1 MAFFED
7 TFTLSASE
15 ADLHRR
21 MKLSAALRHM
31 QDAASRHLDALGYPY
46 EKLMENRQVFLLSKV
61 EVVFSGSPAPE
72 PKGDGLYPSPSFQRR
87 LFPTGDTAGSR
98 RPSYGF
104 GQGCLDFGRL

>member
-31 QDAASRHLDALGYPY
+31 QDAASRHLDALGYPD
-46 EKLMENRQVFLLSKV
+46 EKLMENRQVFCCPKWRWC
-61 EVVFSGSPAPE
+61 FPAV
-72 PKGDGLYPSPSFQRR
+72 LRR
-87 LFPTGDTAGSR
+87 NKR
-98 RPSYGF
+98 
-104 GQGCLDFGRL
+104 

>member
-46 EKLMENRQVFLLSKV
+46 EKLMENR
-61 EVVFSGSPAPE
+61 
-72 PKGDGLYPSPSFQRR
+72 
-87 LFPTGDTAGSR
+87 
-98 RPSYGF
+98 
-104 GQGCLDFGRL
+104 

>member
-46 EKLMENRQVFLLSKV
+46 EKLMENRQVFFAVQSGGG
-61 EVVFSGSPAPE
+61 VFRQSCAGT
-72 PKGDGLYPSPSFQRR
+72 KGDGLYPSPSFQRR

>member
-31 QDAASRHLDALGYPY
+31 QDAAIWTHWAT
-46 EKLMENRQVFLLSKV
+46 LMKN
-61 EVVFSGSPAPE
+61 
-72 PKGDGLYPSPSFQRR
+72 
-87 LFPTGDTAGSR
+87 
-98 RPSYGF
+98 
-104 GQGCLDFGRL
+104 

>member
-72 PKGDGLYPSPSFQRR
+72 QKVTAYTRPHPSKGAFFLRETQLAVEGHPMVLGKAAWILAD
-87 LFPTGDTAGSR
+87 
-98 RPSYGF
+98 
-104 GQGCLDFGRL
+104 